1 MGIIRDRLQRARYQI
16 HITIHKAY
24 RIGPVWNSPTMA
36 STYCFRLQDKRTT
49 YLMHSV
55 GILSRGSVGSRDWV
69 LKLVARKRGFHR
81 MEDSYFQV
89 GYEINLVQG
98 QWTQTRARFIG
109 GRDGKLYIWD
119 IENPASTA
127 GVIQDNTPMTA
138 LDTPHT
144 DNLRVFGFNPYY
156 MMFVTGSDELVS
168 IGSLSLSLPFPIL
181 KATTAVP
188 RYSQGK
194 WRCWFMSVEDS
205 IPFYI
210 SLIMSNGVSHNMIY
224 IGILAIQATSTIA
237 IIHVPFIQ
245 PHLFTPF
252 VHISLCNNDNTF
264 ASSDN
269 ILFILSLH
277 PSEIKYVYGV
287 LLYKAY

>member
-1 MGIIRDRLQRARYQI
+1 MDSNG
-16 HITIHKAY
+16 
-24 RIGPVWNSPTMA
+24 
-36 STYCFRLQDKRTT
+36 
-49 YLMHSV
+49 YL
-55 GILSRGSVGSRDWV
+55 
-69 LKLVARKRGFHR
+69 
-81 MEDSYFQV
+81 
-89 GYEINLVQG
+89 
-98 QWTQTRARFIG
+98 FIG

-168 IGSLSLSLPFPIL
+168 IGSLSLFFFHPQSNDCCSPIL
-181 KATTAVP
+181 P
-188 RYSQGK
+188 RKMEMLVYVGRRFHSL
-194 WRCWFMSVEDS
+194 
-205 IPFYI
+205 YI